1 MTIKGTETSISTSAK
16 EVFEFL
22 SIPKN
27 IEQLLPHDKISDF
40 QADADG
46 CSFKVQ
52 GGILIPLIIT
62 EKVDSQRI
70 DMNDGE
76 KGPFPYQLSIHIKA
90 LDENSCSGFLQ
101 FDGEVN
107 MFMKMMV
114 QKPLTS
120 LFESMTK
127 KLQLKFEN

>member
-1 MTIKGTETSISTSAK
+1 MTIKGTETTISTSAK

-22 SIPKN
+22 CIPKN

-40 QADADG
+40 QADDKG

-62 EKVDSQRI
+62 EKVDSERI
-70 DMNDGE
+70 DMNDDD
-76 KGPFPYQLSIHIKA
+76 KGPFPYKLSIHIKA
-90 LDENSCSGFLQ
+90 IDGKSCSGFLQ
-101 FDGEVN
+101 FEGEVN

-127 KLQLKFEN
+127 KLQLKFE